1 MKSANNNITFF
12 RGNLLGC
19 LFSMRPSW
27 TAYVDNIS
35 QKLHLV
41 ISTTNYEQS
50 FDLVEF
56 HSVSARKGWLWSTV
70 CLSRFDNSIQLTG
83 LWRWRASKVVE
94 EIETHIIRSLAH
106 NLSSTS
112 FSLDHVDKQ
121 VTSFLAQDRYIR
133 YSDVMRFESA
143 ISAST
148 NFVVKQALEL
158 LNHPYARHITQVQ
171 KIKGRVEHISG
182 ALNPKSSVIRHRNEK
197 FVAQEIEIHR
207 AFFDAVEKTPLT
219 EEQRKAAVI
228 FEDRNLLVAAA
239 GSGKSSTLV
248 GKAGYA
254 VQRGLFHPNEIISL
268 AFNRDT
274 ALELNERINSRT
286 KLWLKGKVVK
296 AHTFHALGAA
306 IVRKIARDQGRKTRV
321 STPKEEK
328 PRLQAVLNDLMR
340 DSEFLTNWVLFVS
353 LCRESIPAADAFISK
368 EDYDNYIEQ
377 QRKAHRKGKPAA
389 FKTLSGAIVRSGEEL
404 AIANWLFIKG
414 VPFEYEQPF
423 SPLPE
428 GWDKY
433 QPDFYYPEIKVWH
446 EHFALNGTGE
456 APKHF
461 VNHAKDAEFK
471 RKWLKQHTSDRWF
484 ETRSHQYREGTLFDR
499 LESSLKEFG
508 QEFHPKT
515 NEEILTCIRQ
525 LGQTDALDL
534 FLSVLHLVKGNG
546 VDPATF
552 ERCIASLHDTQRA
565 CRFNKVFWP
574 LYNAYNQRLCK
585 EGKIDFDDMIMQ
597 AAEYLEQGAF
607 RSQYKL
613 VLVDEFQDLS
623 KGRARLVKALLAQ
636 HADSVLFGVGDDWQA
651 INGFAGSNLDLFMK
665 FELVF
670 GATYEGVL
678 TKTFRCSQGIADVG
692 AIFIQRNNNQKSKQ
706 VTSELDKSVDGV
718 VDLIDVGSE
727 DDIEVELDR
736 QLSVLAEK
744 HKLQSAKTAS
754 SKKTTVYFLSRYG
767 LKNTAGFSEDVLDKF
782 NKRFVNE
789 LELEFMTI
797 HKSKGLEADYVFL
810 LGLNAGS
817 WLTFPS
823 TMTNDPFVD
832 MLLTNNDPFP
842 FAEERRL
849 FYVALTRAKKRALVL
864 FSKVNPSP
872 FVLELLDPRF
882 CRQITYRGGQ
892 LPSRC
897 SACGKGFLVRK
908 NGKFGEFFGCTSFR
922 SKDAGCQHTLKISA

>member
-1 MKSANNNITFF
+1 MRTTNNNIALF
-12 RGNLLGC
+12 RGNWLGC
-19 LFSMRPSW
+19 LFSMTSAW
-27 TAYVDNIS
+27 TAHVDTLS

-41 ISTTNYEQS
+41 ISTKSGEQS
-50 FDLVEF
+50 FDLVGF
-56 HSVSARKGWLWSTV
+56 HSVCIRKGWLWSTV
-70 CLSRFDNSIQLTG
+70 CLSGFENTIQLTG
-83 LWRWRASKVVE
+83 LWRWRVSKVVE
-94 EIETHIIRSLAH
+94 EIEANIVRSLAQH
-106 NLSSTS
+106 LNATS
-112 FSLDHVDKQ
+112 VSLDHAHKQ
-121 VTSFLAQDRYIR
+121 VDRFLAQDRYIR
-133 YSDVMRFESA
+133 YSDVMRFEAAIFASA
-143 ISAST
+143 NST
-148 NFVVKQALEL
+148 VKQALVL
-158 LNHPYARHITQVQ
+158 LNHPYARNITQAQRV
-171 KIKGRVEHISG
+171 KSRVEYISG
-182 ALNPKSSVIRHRNEK
+182 ALNPKSPVIRHRNER
-197 FVAQEIEIHR
+197 FVVQEIDAHR

-268 AFNRDT
+268 AFNRDA
-274 ALELNERINSRT
+274 ALELNERINSRI
-286 KLWLKGKVVK
+286 KPWLKGKSVK

-328 PRLQAVLNDLMR
+328 PRLQAVLNQLMR
-340 DSEFLTNWVLFVS
+340 DSEFLTDWVLFLS
-353 LCRESIPAADAFISK
+353 LCREPIPAIDAFSSK

-377 QRKAHRKGKPAA
+377 QRKAHRNGKPAA

-404 AIANWLFIKG
+404 AIANWLFIQG

-423 SPLPE
+423 SPLPD
-428 GWDKY
+428 GWGKY
-433 QPDFYYPEIKVWH
+433 QPDFYYPDIKVWH
-446 EHFALNGTGE
+446 EHFALNGKGE

-461 VNHAKDAEFK
+461 VNYAKDAEFK
-471 RKWLKQHTSDRWF
+471 RKWLTQHTADRWF
-484 ETRSHQYREGTLFDR
+484 ETRSYQYREGTLFDR

-515 NEEILTCIRQ
+515 NEEILACIQQ

-534 FLSVLHLVKGNG
+534 FLSVFHLVKGNG

-552 ERCIASLHDTQRA
+552 ERCIAPLHDTQRA
-565 CRFNKVFWP
+565 RRFNKVFWP
-574 LYNAYNQRLCK
+574 LYDSYNQRLCK
-585 EGKIDFDDMIMQ
+585 EGKIDFDDMIVQ

-665 FELVF
+665 FESVF

-692 AIFIQRNNNQKSKQ
+692 AIFIQRNNNQKPKQ
-706 VTSELDKSVDGV
+706 VTSELDKTVDGV
-718 VDLIDVGSE
+718 VDLIDVGSD
-727 DDIEVELDR
+727 DDIEAELDR
-736 QLSVLAEK
+736 QLSTLATQ

-754 SKKTTVYFLSRYG
+754 SKKTTVYLLSRYG
-767 LKNTAGFSEDVLDKF
+767 LKNTAGFSEEVLDKF

-789 LELEFMTI
+789 LEIEFMTM

-849 FYVALTRAKKRALVL
+849 FYVALTRAKKRAFVL
-864 FSKVNPSP
+864 FSKVSPSP
-872 FVLELLDPRF
+872 FVLELMDPRF

-892 LPSRC
+892 LPNRC
-897 SACGKGFLVRK
+897 KCEKGFMVRK
-908 NGKFGEFFGCTSFR
+908 KGKFGEFFGCTSFR
-922 SKDAGCQHTLKISA
+922 SKDAGCQHTLKILA